1 MIPAS
6 AADRPHSVLDILATD
21 GAPGPAQ
28 MSGPLADIWVR
39 ALPYLDV
46 RGNDEHSLY
55 AFGLASA
62 LVDEVPGARQD
73 IVFPAILLHDTGWKT
88 IDLERILAAVAE
100 PSRNRETVRRHET
113 EGAAIAAGIL
123 ASVGYP
129 AEQRAAIVSIID
141 GHDTRDHSM
150 SPDDAVVKDAD
161 KLWRISPHGLRT
173 IGSWFG
179 LDPQQTLRLVSA
191 RLQDHLFTHEARTMA
206 SALGAVAAVE
216 LSPAWRALDTQ

>member
-6 AADRPHSVLDILATD
+6 AADWPHSVLDILATN

-28 MSGPLADIWVR
+28 LSGPLADIWAR

-55 AFGLASA
+55 AFGLARA
-62 LVDEVPGARQD
+62 LVDEVPGARRD

-100 PSRNRETVRRHET
+100 PSRYRETIRRHET
-113 EGAAIAAGIL
+113 EGAAIAARIL
-123 ASVGYP
+123 ADVGYP
-129 AEQRAAIVSIID
+129 SEQTAEIASIID
-141 GHDTRDHSM
+141 GHDTRDHAM
-150 SPDDAVVKDAD
+150 SPHDAVVKDAD
-161 KLWRISPHGLRT
+161 KLWRMSPHGLRT

-179 LDPQQTLRLVSA
+179 LDPQQVLQLVSA
-191 RLQDHLFTHEARTMA
+191 RLRDHLFTRGARTMA

-216 LSPAWRALDTQ
+216 VSPAWLALDRR